1 MRHEM
6 LALLVPLLVTT
17 GVAILGWFVANR
29 LSVRRDRIN
38 KRRDL
43 RVQYLIEAYR
53 RLENASNRN
62 LLPEE
67 HGRALESAIAD
78 IQLFGSP
85 AQIELAIR
93 FARGFAQSKNESL
106 DNLLAEL
113 RSDLRNELALESV
126 PGHPVVLRLV
136 IPPKEDPS

>member
-1 MRHEM
+1 M
-6 LALLVPLLVTT
+6 
-17 GVAILGWFVANR
+17 LGWFVGNW
-29 LSVRRDRIN
+29 LSLRRDRIN

-53 RLENASNRN
+53 RLENASNRQP
-62 LLPEE
+62 LPEE

-85 AQIELAIR
+85 TQVELAIR

-106 DNLLAEL
+106 DNLLADL
-113 RSDLRNELALESV
+113 RSDLRKELTLESV
-126 PGHPVVLRLV
+126 PSARVILRLV
-136 IPPKEDPS
+136 PPSKKDPS